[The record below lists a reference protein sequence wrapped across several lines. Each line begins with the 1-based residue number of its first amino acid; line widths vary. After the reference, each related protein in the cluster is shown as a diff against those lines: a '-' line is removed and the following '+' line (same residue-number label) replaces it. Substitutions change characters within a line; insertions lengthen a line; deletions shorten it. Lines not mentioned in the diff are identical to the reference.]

1 MKGFV
6 ILLLGVIF
14 VTLIPSSVPF
24 IAADNSVGNKIV
36 SEDVGE
42 YKIYMHAV
50 VRNAQGELISA
61 AETLPCQF
69 GMYCAEYL
77 PHKITDDAFDTSLG
91 KKEIITIDDI
101 KYEKVKFSAIFD
113 RTELLNTSSGFLS
126 SNRDLFAMW
135 VVTICVDEK
144 SIEKYGFECAD
155 IFKSRNLAMYM
166 QVGDVATT
174 YWTILRAMN

>member
-1 MKGFV
+1 M
-6 ILLLGVIF
+6 LLLGVIF